1 MKSYISPRGVDKD
14 AVIARSVVVIEELF
28 EGEYADDGRA
38 MELAVIQAVYAIGQL
53 LLAALMGRA
62 CFCRAQRELRGRN
75 LKVGENGV
83 RFRLERAYWKT
94 AMSTLGAVV
103 FPCFAFRYPRGGA
116 EVTRT
121 PTCELL
127 PSKHCRSTMLLLKM
141 EAAVG
146 SRVPF
151 RQAEGFLSLVT
162 HGHVKLHDSTIAAHN
177 KILAQAVDRKWLYK
191 TSSTIEKLLRT
202 RATLD
207 TETGKPIVCFSSD
220 AHAER
225 LYTGDT
231 FERAWK
237 MLNGI
242 RIWIIDNRTGRLIH
256 LGGEFVVG
264 DCHALASTFDE
275 LNALGILPFNG
286 CWGEA
291 QAQLVF
297 VADGMPWFE
306 DHIRAKFSDL
316 AVVLDA
322 YHVLQRVGEFLVK
335 VIRTGSKK
343 AKEVYSRLCRII
355 TGKSHNTAK
364 TSSKLRSASRK
375 NTQKRNKRMRRYPK
389 LTDKHV
395 RQAEERGLFADSASM
410 LFVAIEMLPLSAVPK
425 KYKEQFKHQASLLK
439 YLSERMPQIRYAE
452 AAQRGWPLGSAP
464 MESFNRIAQ
473 SRLKIPGATW
483 TPEMAQ
489 AMLNLR
495 LLHAVG
501 RVDEFWAD
509 PTTPN
514 RISQAFL
521 EAA

>member
-1 MKSYISPRGVDKD
+1 MQSYISPMGVDKD
-14 AVIARSVVVIEELF
+14 AVIARSVAAIEGLF
-28 EGEYADDGRA
+28 DGEYADDGRA
-38 MELAVIQAVYAIGQL
+38 MELAVIQVIYAIGQL

-62 CFCRAQRELRGRN
+62 CYCRAQRELQERN

-103 FPCFAFRYPRGGA
+103 FPLFAFRHPRGGA

-151 RQAEGFLSLVT
+151 RQAESFLSLVT

-177 KILAQAVDRKWLYK
+177 KIVAQAVDQKWLYK
-191 TSSTIEKLLRT
+191 TPAAIQELLRT

-207 TETGKPIVCFSSD
+207 TDTGKPIVCFSSD

-225 LYTGDT
+225 LYTEDT
-231 FERAWK
+231 FERGWK

-242 RIWIIDNRTGRLIH
+242 RIWIIDSQTGRLIH

-264 DCHALASTFDE
+264 DCHDLASTFDA
-275 LNALGILPFNG
+275 LNTLGILPFNG

-306 DHIRAKFSDL
+306 DHIRAKFSNL

-322 YHVLQRVGEFLVK
+322 YHVLERVGEFLVK
-335 VIRTGSKK
+335 VIKPGSKR
-343 AKEVYSRLCRII
+343 AKKVYSRLCRIV

-375 NTQKRNKRMRRYPK
+375 NIPK
-389 LTDKHV
+389 
-395 RQAEERGLFADSASM
+395 
-410 LFVAIEMLPLSAVPK
+410 PK
-425 KYKEQFKHQASLLK
+425 KRGRNPREENPQITQIGRRRFRGFKSFFFVLLK
-439 YLSERMPQIRYAE
+439 S
-452 AAQRGWPLGSAP
+452 
-464 MESFNRIAQ
+464 
-473 SRLKIPGATW
+473 
-483 TPEMAQ
+483 
-489 AMLNLR
+489 
-495 LLHAVG
+495 V
-501 RVDEFWAD
+501 
-509 PTTPN
+509 
-514 RISQAFL
+514 
-521 EAA
+521 